1 MISYKLYLTKTM
13 NGPGPV
19 GKTAVVAVA
28 PANPKLTTGDGHDL
42 KAGVAYATGLSQVIF
57 E

>member
-1 MISYKLYLTKTM
+1 MYDKLYLTKTM

-19 GKTAVVAVA
+19 GKKAVVAVA
-28 PANPKLTTGDGHDL
+28 PANPKLTTGDRHDL
-42 KAGVAYATGLSQVIF
+42 KAGVAYATGLSRVIF